1 MKTTN
6 NMKKVILAAI
16 LVFSTA
22 IGYAQN
28 TGRDGRKAYPVRVE
42 EFEQGDLV
50 ITERTYID
58 TIITPRDSFILLNRD
73 EILQRLDTVEDKVDS
88 ILDLLKNKKGADKFD
103 HTKGLHR
110 FGIGVRGGFASHL
123 QDADAKQFKNNLGD
137 WKLGWMAALDL
148 EYTYFFKKR
157 FEDRPWL
164 GIKTGVSLAFSRNPL
179 KNDTHDTYTI
189 ADKEQGDDITYR
201 VKADEVTEKDG
212 QLAIEIPLMFAL
224 NHKGLFFNV
233 GPRFV
238 IPVYGPYRQKLNAT
252 DISVFY
258 NREGVLVPNEVITG
272 VPTEDVK
279 DSKGK
284 WDRSK
289 FHLLLGA
296 EIGYEF
302 ALKKGTLGLGLFADY
317 SVFNTFKNDP
327 DGTSFLN
334 VDAPNTETPAV
345 VSLRSLTDNYAEKIG
360 YFDAGIKLVYNFYFQ
375 KRNK

>member
-1 MKTTN
+1 MKTIN

-28 TGRDGRKAYPVRVE
+28 TGREGRKAYPVRVE
-42 EFEQGDLV
+42 EFEQGDLI

-58 TIITPRDSFILLNRD
+58 TIITPRDSFILIPRD
-73 EILQRLDTVEDKVDS
+73 EILQRLDTVESKVDS
-88 ILDLLKNKKGADKFD
+88 ILDILKKKKGADEFD

-123 QDADAKQFKNNLGD
+123 QNADAQAFKDNLGD
-137 WKLGWMAALDL
+137 WKLGWMVALDL

-164 GIKTGVSLAFSRNPL
+164 GIKTGVSLAFARNPL
-179 KNDTHDTYTI
+179 KNDTHNEYTM
-189 ADKEQGDDITYR
+189 ADLERGDDIRYH
-201 VKADEVTEKDG
+201 VEADEVTEKDG

-224 NHKGLFFNV
+224 VHKGLFFNV

-252 DISVFY
+252 DISVDY
-258 NREGVLVPNEVITG
+258 LTEGVTVRNEVITG
-272 VPTEDVK
+272 LPTDDVK

-327 DGTSFLN
+327 DGTSFLG
-334 VDAPNTETPAV
+334 VAAPNTEQPAL
-345 VSLRSLTDNYAEKIG
+345 VSVNPLTDTYAEKIG